1 MGAMLIAYIYVAVVQ
16 EHPKLMLTESKQM
29 TESLR
34 TFYKALSD
42 FIGDA
47 LLSAE
52 QQINANCIHTCC
64 CGARAPKNNAYR
76 KQVNDL
82 VSQKIHKA

>member
-1 MGAMLIAYIYVAVVQ
+1 MVP

-34 TFYKALSD
+34 TFYKASSD
-42 FIGDA
+42 FIKGA

-52 QQINANCIHTCC
+52 QQINANCIPACC
-64 CGARAPKNNAYR
+64 CGARAPKTNAYG
-76 KQVNDL
+76 KQVKDL
-82 VSQKIHKA
+82 VSQKCIKPKQTL

>member
-1 MGAMLIAYIYVAVVQ
+1 MGSMLIAYIYVAVVQ
-16 EHPKLMLTESKQM
+16 EHPKLMFTESKQM

-34 TFYKALSD
+34 KFYKASSD
-42 FIGDA
+42 FIGGA
-47 LLSAE
+47 LSAE
-52 QQINANCIHTCC
+52 QQINANCIHICC
-64 CGARAPKNNAYR
+64 RGARAPKNNAYR

>member
-1 MGAMLIAYIYVAVVQ
+1 MLIAYIHVAAML

-34 TFYKALSD
+34 TFYKASSD
-42 FIGDA
+42 FIGGA

-64 CGARAPKNNAYR
+64 YGARAPKTNAYR

-82 VSQKIHKA
+82 VSQKMYKA

>member
-1 MGAMLIAYIYVAVVQ
+1 MGSMLIAYIYVARVL

-34 TFYKALSD
+34 KIYRASSD

-47 LLSAE
+47 SLSAE
-52 QQINANCIHTCC
+52 H
-64 CGARAPKNNAYR
+64 
-76 KQVNDL
+76 QVALKTRSLYLSLLADNL
-82 VSQKIHKA
+82 

>member
-1 MGAMLIAYIYVAVVQ
+1 MGSMLIAYIYVAVVL

-29 TESLR
+29 SESLR
-34 TFYKALSD
+34 TFYKASSD

-52 QQINANCIHTCC
+52 RQINANCIHACC
-64 CGARAPKNNAYR
+64 CGARAPKTNAYR

-82 VSQKIHKA
+82 VS

>member
-1 MGAMLIAYIYVAVVQ
+1 MLIAYIYVAMVQ

-29 TESLR
+29 TEYLR
-34 TFYKALSD
+34 RFYKASSD

-52 QQINANCIHTCC
+52 QQINANWHVVA
-64 CGARAPKNNAYR
+64 GARAPTNNAYR

>member
-1 MGAMLIAYIYVAVVQ
+1 MGSMLIAYIYVDVVL
-16 EHPKLMLTESKQM
+16 EHPKLMLTETSKCL
-29 TESLR
+29 SLSEHFIKPHQ
-34 TFYKALSD
+34 TL
-42 FIGDA
+42 IGDA

>member
-1 MGAMLIAYIYVAVVQ
+1 MLIAYIYVAVVQ

-29 TESLR
+29 IESLR
-34 TFYKALSD
+34 TFYKASSD
-42 FIGDA
+42 FIGGA

-52 QQINANCIHTCC
+52 QKIHAKCIHTYC
-64 CGARAPKNNAYR
+64 CGARAPKTNAYR

-82 VSQKIHKA
+82 VSPKMYKA